1 MKYIIGQ
8 VDLNCISLNLKFFLL
23 THFHLQLAVFV
34 NKDTILHTI
43 DVLGSKEAYDNCT
56 LGGGT
61 IIPINP
67 GKNYT
72 VRAPEFLQS
81 AVSLGLRT
89 VYMLEEGSETLP
101 CLFIC

>member
-1 MKYIIGQ
+1 MKYNIGQ
-8 VDLNCISLNLKFFLL
+8 VALNCVSLNLKLFLL

-72 VRAPEFLQS
+72 VRSPEFLQS

-89 VYMLEEGSETLP
+89 IYMLEEGFKTLP
-101 CLFIC
+101 YLFIC